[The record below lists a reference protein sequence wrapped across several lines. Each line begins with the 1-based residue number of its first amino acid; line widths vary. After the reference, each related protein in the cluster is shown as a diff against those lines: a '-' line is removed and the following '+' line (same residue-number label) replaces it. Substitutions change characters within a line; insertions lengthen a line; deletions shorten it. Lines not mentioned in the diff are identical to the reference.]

1 MRTIA
6 LETFKI
12 VNNKCPLFIQDLVAI
27 NNNNYNF
34 RYVDPAEVPRP
45 RTTTYGKKFF
55 RYEAVQV

>member
-27 NNNNYNF
+27 NNNNYNL

-45 RTTTYGKKFF
+45 RTTTYGKKSF